1 MKTLKTF
8 LLPVLFLAAGA
19 AFMAAGIINGELA
32 EILRKA
38 IIVCLECIG
47 IG

>member
-1 MKTLKTF
+1 MRHKRLI
-8 LLPVLFLAAGA
+8 LQVAVLAIGITMMVAGL
-19 AFMAAGIINGELA
+19 IRGESFD
-32 EILRKA
+32 ILRKA